1 MKTKQSKYLTVDFA
15 DQKDVEII
23 SVVIKNIY
31 SGLLAGKG
39 SDFTKAIL
47 GSKKKDT
54 TCFNLTE
61 DQFDPHEENVDGEL
75 RPYKYLI
82 TARKYVSEMTVLW
95 FDYAPSED
103 KSLKEIIS
111 EHVANINFDDYAEE
125 IDW

>member
-1 MKTKQSKYLTVDFA
+1 METKQNKYFTVDFA
-15 DQKDVEII
+15 DKKDVEIV

-31 SGLLAGKG
+31 SGLLAGKR
-39 SDFTKAIL
+39 SDFTKVIL
-47 GSKKKDT
+47 DSSKKDT
-54 TCFNLTE
+54 TCFNLTN
-61 DQFDPHEENVDGEL
+61 DQFEPHEENAGEAL

-111 EHVANINFDDYAEE
+111 EHVANINYDDYAEE
-125 IDW
+125 INW